1 MHASETNE
9 IIAVQEGSAGA
20 SLTLERSSANTRRMI
35 RRTILAVTACAILST
50 SALAAAAG
58 PESLA
63 DVPAKSKPTKKK
75 GAKKKKAVE
84 APAAAPA
91 PSPTPEP
98 TPAPE
103 PPKPVEPPPAAEP
116 VSTTTTTAADVTPP
130 PAPPVPV
137 DAPAAVAPAPPT
149 DEHLRGLEIMVRPGY
164 GSAASDSPIRF
175 QPRPGVRTAGDPGA
189 LLQGAAPYSGGF
201 VGQAFLGFRF
211 HPVISGG
218 LRGGLRMT
226 SAAALSDGSTN
237 LSRSSWDAGFYVRGY
252 PLALNEAVRKHIDPW
267 ISVGVEY
274 MRDTQSFQRSVP
286 TSTGAAV
293 NADVTLDHHAVAVPI
308 SVGVDYRVHPML
320 SIGPSFEYAL
330 SNAIAGCVKQAA
342 AGFTSTTLCSNEAP
356 GNQAIK
362 ANGYGVWSASLD
374 LKVTPF

>member
-1 MHASETNE
+1 M
-9 IIAVQEGSAGA
+9 
-20 SLTLERSSANTRRMI
+20 
-35 RRTILAVTACAILST
+35 
-50 SALAAAAG
+50 AAAAG

-63 DVPAKSKPTKKK
+63 DAPVKAKPKKK
-75 GAKKKKAVE
+75 GAKKKKAAEKAAE
-84 APAAAPA
+84 APAATPA
-91 PSPTPEP
+91 PSATPEP
-98 TPAPE
+98 APAPE
-103 PPKPVEPPPAAEP
+103 PPKPVEPPAAEP

-130 PAPPVPV
+130 PPPAVPV
-137 DAPAAVAPAPPT
+137 DAPAAVAPASRT

-164 GSAASDSPIRF
+164 GSAPSDSPIRF
-175 QPRPGVRTAGDPGA
+175 QPSPNVRTAGDPGA
-189 LLQGAAPYSGGF
+189 LLQGAGPYGGGF

-226 SAAALSDGSTN
+226 SAAALTDGSTN

-252 PLALNEAVRKHIDPW
+252 PLALNEAARKYVDPW

-274 MRDTQSFQRSVP
+274 MRDTQSFQRPVP

-308 SVGVDYRVHPML
+308 SLGVDYRVHPML

-342 AGFTSTTLCSNEAP
+342 AGFSSSTLCSNEAP

-374 LKVTPF
+374 VKLTPF